1 MSNIQA
7 RKSSAKIQLVDK
19 NGKPL
24 ANKTFSFN
32 QTKHEF
38 LFGCGA
44 FDSVVY
50 ANNYAPD
57 KQEFFKERMD
67 KWLEIF
73 NYGTLPFYWGG
84 YEREEGKPN
93 KKGLMAAA
101 KFLDKNYVTVKGHP
115 LCWHT
120 ACAPWL
126 IKYDDKTILEKQL
139 ERIRRDV
146 SAFKGTIDIW
156 DVINE
161 VVIMPIYDKY
171 DNAIT
176 RICKMKGRVGLV
188 KEVFKTA
195 KETNPDGMFLINDF
209 NLSTNY
215 EILIDGCL
223 QAGAPITCIGL
234 QSHQHQGV
242 WSRDK
247 LEEIL
252 ARFEHFGLPIHF
264 TENTIV
270 SGPKVPAYI
279 TDLQDWHYEDGVSTP
294 KLEDKQAS
302 DMEKM
307 YRAVFEEHPLVTGF
321 TTWDFSDG
329 AWLNAPSG
337 FIRKDNSE
345 KPSFQMLKGLVKDEW
360 WTKAEYTTDAKGYA
374 TVEGFKGEYIISCG
388 SKKADFIL
396 KEKKNEKK
404 IVL

>member
-1 MSNIQA
+1 MSNLEA

-19 NGKPL
+19 EGNPL
-24 ANKTFSFN
+24 VNKTFSFN

-44 FDSVVY
+44 FDSLPLT
-50 ANNYAPD
+50 ANLVPEKHD
-57 KQEFFKERMD
+57 FFEDRMN
-67 KWLEIF
+67 KWLEVF
-73 NYGTLPFYWGG
+73 NYATLPFYWGG
-84 YEREEGKPN
+84 YEPEEGKPN
-93 KKGLMAAA
+93 KKVLMGAA
-101 KFLDKNYVTVKGHP
+101 KFLNKNNVTVKGHP

-120 ACAPWL
+120 SCAQWL
-126 IKYDDKTILEKQL
+126 LKYDDETILRKQL
-139 ERIRRDV
+139 DRIRRDV
-146 SAFKGTIDIW
+146 GAFKNTIDIW

-171 DNAIT
+171 DNPVT
-176 RICKMKGRVGLV
+176 RICKLKGRVGLV
-188 KEVFKTA
+188 KEVFKAA

-209 NLSTNY
+209 NLSSSY

-223 QAGAPITCIGL
+223 QAGVPITAIGL

-252 ARFEHFGLPIHF
+252 SRFEHFGLPIHF

-270 SGPKVPAYI
+270 AGPKVPAYI
-279 TDLQDWHYEDGVSTP
+279 TDLQDWHYDDGVSTP
-294 KLEDKQAS
+294 KFEEKQAK

-307 YRAVFEEHPLVTGF
+307 YRAVFEDHPAVTGF
-321 TTWDFSDG
+321 TTWDFADG

-337 FIRKDNSE
+337 FIRKDNSS
-345 KPSFQMLKGLVKDEW
+345 KPAFDMIKNLVKKEW
-360 WTKAEYTTDAKGYA
+360 WTKEEFTTDKKGYA
-374 TVEGFKGEYIISCG
+374 TVSGFKGEYEIKCG
-388 SKKADFIL
+388 NKKTDFVL
-396 KEKKNEKK
+396 KDKKNEKK